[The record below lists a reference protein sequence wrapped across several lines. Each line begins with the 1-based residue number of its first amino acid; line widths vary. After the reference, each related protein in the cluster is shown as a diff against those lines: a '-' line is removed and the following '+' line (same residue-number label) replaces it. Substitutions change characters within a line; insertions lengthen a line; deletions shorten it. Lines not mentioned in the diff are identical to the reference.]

1 MKVTYSPEDGDEQV
15 FDYNPN
21 KLMSAEREAL
31 EKRTGMS
38 FQQFTMGVLRGH
50 SLCRRA
56 LLHVLL
62 KRQHPGISY
71 EDVDFCWDEL
81 TVEMTK
87 GEITPPRSG
96 SARRARTTW
105 PRPCSRA
112 TTRPRTTREKPGCPS
127 PSEPPR

>member
-1 MKVTYSPEDGDEQV
+1 MKVTYTPEDGDEQV

-38 FQQFTMGVLRGH
+38 FSAFAMGVLRGNA
-50 SLCRRA
+50 LCRRA

-62 KRQHPGISY
+62 KRQHPTIAFD
-71 EDVDFCWDEL
+71 DVDFCWDEL

-87 GEITPPRSG
+87 GEITLAVERL
-96 SARRARTTW
+96 
-105 PRPCSRA
+105 
-112 TTRPRTTREKPGCPS
+112 REKGGDEDLAESMLKEYDAAPEDEGKARLPFAV
-127 PSEPPR
+127 

>member
-1 MKVTYSPEDGDEQV
+1 MKVTYTPEDGEPQV

-87 GEITPPRSG
+87 GEITLAAERL
-96 SARRARTTW
+96 
-105 PRPCSRA
+105 
-112 TTRPRTTREKPGCPS
+112 REKGEDDVAEAMLKGHDEAPDDEGKARLPFAV
-127 PSEPPR
+127 

>member
-21 KLMSAEREAL
+21 KLLSAEREAL

-71 EDVDFCWDEL
+71 DDVDFCWDEL

-87 GEITPPRSG
+87 GEITLAAERL
-96 SARRARTTW
+96 
-105 PRPCSRA
+105 
-112 TTRPRTTREKPGCPS
+112 REKGEDDVAEAMLKGYDEAPDDEGKARLPFAV
-127 PSEPPR
+127 

>member
-21 KLMSAEREAL
+21 KLLSAEREAL

-38 FQQFTMGVLRGH
+38 FNDFAMGVLKGNA
-50 SLCRRA
+50 LCRRA

-62 KRQHPGISY
+62 KRQHPTTRF
-71 EDVDFCWDEL
+71 EDVDFLWDEL

-87 GEITPPRSG
+87 GEIDLAV
-96 SARRARTTW
+96 ARL
-105 PRPCSRA
+105 
-112 TTRPRTTREKPGCPS
+112 REKNGDEQMIEAMLKQRDTAPEDEGKARLPFAV
-127 PSEPPR
+127 

>member
-1 MKVTYSPEDGDEQV
+1 VKVTYRPDDGDEQV

-38 FQQFTMGVLRGH
+38 FQQFAMGVLRGH

-62 KRQHPGISY
+62 KRQHPGIAFD
-71 EDVDFCWDEL
+71 DVDFCWDEL

-87 GEITPPRSG
+87 GEITLAVERM
-96 SARRARTTW
+96 
-105 PRPCSRA
+105 
-112 TTRPRTTREKPGCPS
+112 REKNGDEDLIETMLKGYDEAPEDEGKARLPFAV
-127 PSEPPR
+127 